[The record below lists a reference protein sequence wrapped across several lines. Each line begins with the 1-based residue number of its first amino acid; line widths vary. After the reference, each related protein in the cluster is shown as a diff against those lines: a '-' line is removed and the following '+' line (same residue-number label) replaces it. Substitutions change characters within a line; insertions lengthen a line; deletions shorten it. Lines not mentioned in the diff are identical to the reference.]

1 MFNVSHLKGEIY
13 TLSKYYPL
21 GKNNKSH
28 GRNNFLTGNTS
39 IENPIGLSQIP
50 IKIGCFL
57 QEFDSD
63 KLFSCKSLL

>member
-13 TLSKYYPL
+13 TLSKYYPK

-28 GRNNFLTGNTS
+28 GRNNFLTGN

-50 IKIGCFL
+50 IKIGYFL

-63 KLFSCKSLL
+63 K

>member
-13 TLSKYYPL
+13 TLSKYYPI

-28 GRNNFLTGNTS
+28 GRNNFLTGN
-39 IENPIGLSQIP
+39 IENPIGLSQIL
-50 IKIGCFL
+50 IKIGYFL

-63 KLFSCKSLL
+63 K

>member
-13 TLSKYYPL
+13 TLSKYYPI

-28 GRNNFLTGNTS
+28 GRNNFLTGN
-39 IENPIGLSQIP
+39 IENPIGLSHIP
-50 IKIGCFL
+50 IKIGYFL

-63 KLFSCKSLL
+63 K